1 MPRMS
6 YSVLLVQRGITSQT
20 HPVSGKSGKLYGNA
34 IASPKD
40 GGVVF
45 KMTQADYEAAS
56 EDILGNTAAGQQWV
70 PKIDMQPAFVVQQQQ
85 QQAPRPKCDRC
96 SKPSVAR
103 WDRYDYCAEHAP
115 NNAVWFDENEHIAW
129 LAGPRVAESGPS
141 VEPEGGA
148 GVTEPGDLPRET
160 LPPPFAG
167 SAAEEAAMASGVSGP
182 GPIVE
187 SDLPPN
193 MRRDY
198 KKGSLPIPP
207 AGFVAGATGPIQE
220 TGPSGATGA
229 PQAPPAVASE
239 KVEPVAHPQHT
250 EQVSEKTAAVVSMIT
265 DAVIQAVMPRLEGII
280 DSRIQNSQPSKNNHR
295 RPVEK
300 KTEKKKPVKAPPK
313 APPAAPRK
321 TQTEF
326 QSLQTRAR
334 ELKINVFGKG
344 AEALKAAIAEAEEGA
359 K

>member
-1 MPRMS
+1 
-6 YSVLLVQRGITSQT
+6 
-20 HPVSGKSGKLYGNA
+20 
-34 IASPKD
+34 
-40 GGVVF
+40 
-45 KMTQADYEAAS
+45 
-56 EDILGNTAAGQQWV
+56 
-70 PKIDMQPAFVVQQQQ
+70 
-85 QQAPRPKCDRC
+85 
-96 SKPSVAR
+96 VAR

-129 LAGPRVAESGPS
+129 LAGPRAAESGPS

-148 GVTEPGDLPRET
+148 GITEPGDLPREQ

-167 SAAEEAAMASGVSGP
+167 SAAEEAAMASGPSGP

-198 KKGSLPIPP
+198 KKP
-207 AGFVAGATGPIQE
+207 APIQE
-220 TGPSGATGA
+220 TGPTGVTGT

>member
-6 YSVLLVQRGITSQT
+6 YSVLLVQRGISSQT
-20 HPVSGKSGKLYGNA
+20 HPVSGKSGKLYGSA

-56 EDILGNTAAGQQWV
+56 DDILGNTAAGQQWV

-96 SKPSVAR
+96 PKPSVAR

-141 VEPEGGA
+141 VEPESGP
-148 GVTEPGDLPRET
+148 GVTEPDGLPQEQM
-160 LPPPFAG
+160 PPPFAG
-167 SAAEEAAMASGVSGP
+167 SAAEEAAITRGASGP
-182 GPIVE
+182 GLVVDA
-187 SDLPPN
+187 DLPPQ
-193 MRRDY
+193 MRKDY
-198 KKGSLPIPP
+198 KKP
-207 AGFVAGATGPIQE
+207 PIQE
-220 TGPSGATGA
+220 TGPSGVTGT
-229 PQAPPAVASE
+229 PQPPPAVASE
-239 KVEPVAHPQHT
+239 KVEPVAHPQT

-265 DAVIQAVMPRLEGII
+265 DAVINAVLPRLEEII
-280 DSRIQNSQPSKNNHR
+280 NSRIQNSQPSKNNHR

-300 KTEKKKPVKAPPK
+300 KTEKKKPERAPSK

-321 TQTEF
+321 SETEF
-326 QSLQTRAR
+326 QTLQARAR
-334 ELKINVFGKG
+334 ELHINIFGKG
-344 AEALKAAIAEAEEGA
+344 AAALRTAITEAEAKGGA